1 MADIENMDSIR
12 LLVDDFYSR
21 VREDVLLSPVF
32 AEFIVDWQPHLLKMY
47 AFWNTIL
54 FGVPDYKGN
63 PFAHHAKLTVTTRH
77 FYRWLELFGETV
89 DLHFEGHKAEEAKK
103 RAEIMAN
110 MFQNRMSQLKDKNHV
125 LL

>member
-1 MADIENMDSIR
+1 MADRQNMDSIR

-21 VREDVLLSPVF
+21 VREDVLLNPVF
-32 AEFIVDWQPHLLKMY
+32 AEFIIDWQPHLLKMY
-47 AFWNTIL
+47 TFWNTVL

-63 PFAHHAKLTVTTRH
+63 PFANHAKLTVTAGH

-89 DLHFEGHKAEEAKK
+89 GLHFEGHKAEEAKK
-103 RAEIMAN
+103 RAEIMAS
-110 MFQNRMSQLKDKNHV
+110 MFQNRMSQLKDKKHA